1 MKRKIV
7 TLLSI
12 VLLCGSICACGED
25 NSSSRDTRDERDE
38 SSIQSVLEGSEVEEG
53 SSVIMNENNED
64 TEQLAQNN
72 SEGSGQP
79 ERYRYNEDGVVAFTQ
94 EEFAQYIKV
103 VEINLDNW
111 SEYFCD
117 FKYENNEYGSHVDIG
132 FGLKPEYIGRV
143 DDVELKFNGR
153 IDYNEDGSIHSIYDG
168 ASGVMQ
174 SYIGDKIVEFED
186 RFEYHTPDF
195 WTLNYQG
202 GTHYTQF
209 ECLDADGQLYLFDIP
224 DDVEEYV
231 VEGWETYY
239 NFKKAPYTDDIPS
252 FKKAQEA
259 YETYR

>member
-1 MKRKIV
+1 MKRKMV
-7 TLLSI
+7 ALLSI
-12 VLLCGSICACGED
+12 ILLCGSICACGED

-38 SSIQSVLEGSEVEEG
+38 SSIQSVLEDLNVEAE
-53 SSVIMNENNED
+53 SSVAMNENNED
-64 TEQLAQNN
+64 TEQP
-72 SEGSGQP
+72 EG
-79 ERYRYNEDGVVAFTQ
+79 YRYNENGVVVFTQ
-94 EEFAQYIKV
+94 EEFAQYIEV

-143 DDVELKFNGR
+143 DDVELKFNGK
-153 IDYNEDGSIHSIYDG
+153 IYYNEDGSIDSIYDG

-186 RFEYHTPDF
+186 KFSYHTPDF
-195 WTLNYQG
+195 FILNYCG
-202 GTHYTQF
+202 MSHYTQF
-209 ECLDADGQLYLFDIP
+209 ECLEADGQLYLFNIS

-231 VEGWETYY
+231 VEGWETYF
-239 NFKKAPYTDDIPS
+239 NFKNAPYNNDIPT
-252 FKKAQEA
+252 FMKAQEV